1 MAGSPMKQFARSQVA
16 ALFNR
21 LVKTLHR
28 AAQKQDADAVH
39 QMRVSIRRF
48 DQCLTVFEQYV
59 PERESKKLR
68 KHLRRVMRLSSKVRD
83 LDIAILFLKKQR
95 FPAGN
100 LADQRECA
108 RLDLADALEWS
119 PDEAK
124 LAG

>member
-1 MAGSPMKQFARSQVA
+1 MTVSPMKQFARSQVA

-21 LVKTLHR
+21 LEKTLHR
-28 AAQKQDADAVH
+28 AAQKQNAEAVH

-59 PERESKKLR
+59 PERASKKLR

-83 LDIAILFLKKQR
+83 LDIAISFLKKQR

-100 LADQRECA
+100 LVDQRERA
-108 RLDLADALEWS
+108 RLDLAGALEWS
-119 PDEAK
+119 PDEAT